1 MKALVLGGGGHIG
14 NAFVR
19 RLNLVGYDTVA
30 AGRRPLPPANLASSG
45 GTYRQ
50 VGGEL
55 LAEALRGYDLI
66 VDAAAPYAF
75 ESVDREA
82 ALRRGQAIVD
92 ACAQTGARLVHVGSF
107 TTLVPADSLVAR
119 GLSALHP
126 YFELKAA
133 LQEQVLAGQV
143 CAVVVNPTQCL
154 GPWDMRPL
162 RYALLPLLVRGEVPF
177 SSNHRINVIDVRDV
191 ATLAL
196 RALERERF
204 SEPLL
209 LSGHNT
215 TLDTLFERV
224 AALSDSSPPFWRAS
238 ADAGALTLFALEK
251 LAGAVGQTPVYP
263 SLGLVLLLCQQWL
276 FANRAQRELQVPLT
290 SMSKTLR
297 DALKW
302 YAGREDLRDAPEPA
316 RSVGS

>member
-19 RLNLVGYDTVA
+19 RLVVAGYDTVA
-30 AGRRPLPPANLASSG
+30 AGRRSQAPVNLAGSG
-45 GTYRQ
+45 ATYQQ
-50 VGGEL
+50 VEGDT
-55 LAEALRGYDLI
+55 LADLLRGYDLI

-75 ESVDREA
+75 ESVDRKA
-82 ALRRGQAIVD
+82 ALRRGEAIVD
-92 ACAQTGARLVHVGSF
+92 GCAQTGARLVHVGSF
-107 TTLVPADSLVAR
+107 TTLVPADTLVAR

-133 LQEQVLAGQV
+133 LQEQVLAAPV
-143 CAVVVNPTQCL
+143 NAVVVNPTQCL

-162 RYALLPLLVRGEVPF
+162 HFALLPLLVRGEVPF

-196 RALERERF
+196 RALDCERF
-204 SEPLL
+204 GEPILL
-209 LSGHNT
+209 AGHNT

-251 LAGAVGQTPVYP
+251 LAGVVGQKPLYP

-276 FANRAQRELQVPLT
+276 FANRAQRALRVPLT

-316 RSVGS
+316 RSAVS